1 MPDVDIDF
9 FDRDGVL
16 KLFKHTPASIIK
28 DDKIE
33 KHKTGVYFHAI
44 PSDPING
51 YATLDYKKAEDRG
64 YFKIDCLNVNIY
76 KNVKSE
82 QELVELMIEEPDWD
96 MLKDPKVVENLFH
109 LNSHYNIVSKL
120 EPKNIEQLAAVLAII
135 RPAKR
140 GLMYKDWTDILK
152 EVWVKPTDGSYFFK
166 KSHAVAYAHAIVVQL
181 NLIKKDS
188 LFSATGVTNGYLL
201 NGIKKKGNIFITHS
215 LIISTKNK
223 KIEFKKSEFRI

>member
-16 KLFKHTPASIIK
+16 KLFKHTPATIIK

-33 KHKTGVYFHAI
+33 KHKTGVYFHAVPENPVTGHASI
-44 PSDPING
+44 
-51 YATLDYKKAEDRG
+51 DYKKAEDRG

-82 QELVELMIEEPDWD
+82 QELVQLMIQEPDWD
-96 MLKDPKVVENLFH
+96 MLKDSKIVDQLFH
-109 LNSHYNIVSKL
+109 LNGHFNIVSKL

-166 KSHAVAYAHAIVVQL
+166 KSHAVAYAQAIVVQM
-181 NLIKKDS
+181 NLVARDKYSFD
-188 LFSATGVTNGYLL
+188 AT
-201 NGIKKKGNIFITHS
+201 S
-215 LIISTKNK
+215 KN
-223 KIEFKKSEFRI
+223 

>member
-28 DDKIE
+28 DNKIE

-51 YATLDYKKAEDRG
+51 YATLDYKKAEGRG

-96 MLKDPKVVENLFH
+96 MLKDTKVVENLFH
-109 LNSHYNIVSKL
+109 LNGHYNIVSKL

-140 GLMYKDWTDILK
+140 GLMYKDWKEILK

-166 KSHAVAYAHAIVVQL
+166 KSHAVAYAQAIVVQM
-181 NLIKKDS
+181 NLIKRDKYS
-188 LFSATGVTNGYLL
+188 FSAKQET
-201 NGIKKKGNIFITHS
+201 
-215 LIISTKNK
+215 
-223 KIEFKKSEFRI
+223 

>member
-9 FDRDGVL
+9 FDRDGTL
-16 KLFKHTPASIIK
+16 KLFKHAPASIIK

-33 KHKTGVYFHAI
+33 KHKTGVYFHAV
-44 PSDPING
+44 PTHPITG
-51 YATLDYKKAEDRG
+51 HSTLDYKKAEERG

-76 KNVKSE
+76 KDIKSE

-96 MLKDPKVVENLFH
+96 MLKDPKIVENLFH
-109 LNSHYNIVSKL
+109 LNSHFSIVSKL

-140 GLMYKDWTDILK
+140 GLMYKIWVDILK

-166 KSHAVAYAHAIVVQL
+166 KSHAVAYAHAIVVQM
-181 NLIKKDS
+181 NLIRKAKYS
-188 LFSATGVTNGYLL
+188 FSATQET
-201 NGIKKKGNIFITHS
+201 
-215 LIISTKNK
+215 
-223 KIEFKKSEFRI
+223 

>member
-1 MPDVDIDF
+1 MTNAWCRYWL

-109 LNSHYNIVSKL
+109 LNGHYNIVSKL

-181 NLIKKDS
+181 NLIKKDKYS
-188 LFSATGVTNGYLL
+188 FSAKQET
-201 NGIKKKGNIFITHS
+201 
-215 LIISTKNK
+215 
-223 KIEFKKSEFRI
+223 

>member
-28 DDKIE
+28 DNKIE

-44 PSDPING
+44 PTDPING

-82 QELVELMIEEPDWD
+82 QELVELMIQEPDWD
-96 MLKDPKVVENLFH
+96 MLKDQKIVDQLFH
-109 LNSHYNIVSKL
+109 LNGHYNIVSKL

-140 GLMYKDWTDILK
+140 GLMYKDWVNILK
-152 EVWVKPTDGSYFFK
+152 EVWLKPTDGSYFFK
-166 KSHAVAYAHAIVVQL
+166 KSHAVAYAHAIVVQM
-181 NLIKKDS
+181 NLIKRDKYS
-188 LFSATGVTNGYLL
+188 FSATQET
-201 NGIKKKGNIFITHS
+201 
-215 LIISTKNK
+215 
-223 KIEFKKSEFRI
+223 